1 MRTDQIHIRG
11 LSLLAPHGVY
21 DEERKEGRQ
30 FRVDLDAHV
39 PVAVAGEQDA
49 LPKTVDYRI
58 LSEAILR
65 VLNGPSKNL
74 IESLATE
81 IVQEVFASAPSVER
95 VRVTVWKRALGVP
108 GDPEQVGVTLDRQRS
123 SGTASPAR

>member
-21 DEERKEGRQ
+21 DEERQEGRQ

-39 PVAVAGEQDA
+39 PIAVAGEQDA
-49 LPKTVDYRI
+49 LLKTVDYRI

-65 VLNGPSKNL
+65 VLQGPSKNL

-81 IVQEVFASAPSVER
+81 IVQEVFTSAPAVQR

-108 GDPEQVGVTLDRQRS
+108 GDPENVGVTIDRQRS
-123 SGTASPAR
+123 L